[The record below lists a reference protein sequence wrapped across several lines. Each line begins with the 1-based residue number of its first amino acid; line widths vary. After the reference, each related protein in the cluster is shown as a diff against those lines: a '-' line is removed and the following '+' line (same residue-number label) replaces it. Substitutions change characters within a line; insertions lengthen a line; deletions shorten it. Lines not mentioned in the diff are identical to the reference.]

1 MAVTAD
7 WANSTA
13 AATGTGPNVTVSKP
27 AGTSAGQV
35 LFLGVL
41 AYDNASVTA
50 SPNGW
55 TPTDTFTV
63 VRESTTEIVNFFG
76 FTRILTG
83 AEGASFQ
90 TDLSASALYRGAFCV
105 AVAGA
110 HASTPVDTTNTTVHG
125 RAATQTLGG
134 LTTSF
139 DGDLLIGVK
148 VGYYQAV
155 TVDPSNWTS
164 KGAYDTVIE
173 FYERTVTSAGV
184 VADQTLTVGAADG
197 YVSFTVAFTDRVA
210 SGGGSPVVPP
220 AASPNLRAQSLGA
233 LGLRVR

>member
-7 WANSTA
+7 WANLTTA
-13 AATGTGPNVTVSKP
+13 AVGTGVNVTVNKP

-41 AYDNASVTA
+41 SYDNASVTA

-55 TPTDTFTV
+55 TPTDTFAV
-63 VRESTTEIVNFFG
+63 VRESTTEILNFHG

-83 AEGASFQ
+83 GEGASFQ
-90 TDLSASALYRGAFCV
+90 VDLSASVYRGAFCV

-110 HASTPVDTTNTTVHG
+110 HATTPVDATNTTVHG
-125 RAATQTLGG
+125 RASTQTLGG

-139 DGDLLIGVK
+139 NNDLLIGVK
-148 VGYYQAV
+148 VGYNQAI
-155 TVDPSNWTS
+155 TGDPSNWTS
-164 KGAYDTVIE
+164 RATYDVVNKL
-173 FYERTVTSAGV
+173 YDRTVTSAGA

-210 SGGGSPVVPP
+210 GTVPTLWGLP
-220 AASPNLRAQSLGA
+220 A
-233 LGLRVR
+233 